1 MGDDRSEL
9 PLMAVVNFPSISS
22 TPNWTS
28 LNPDR
33 IAYIPFNSLVLYKI
47 KLLLV
52 SECAELYVFDIF
64 FCFIEMPFI
73 NILFLIFYYK

>member
-1 MGDDRSEL
+1 MGDDHSEL
-9 PLMAVVNFPSISS
+9 PLMAVVHFPSISS
-22 TPNWTS
+22 TSTWTS

-64 FCFIEMPFI
+64 FCFIEIPFI
-73 NILFLIFYYK
+73 NILLLIFYYK